1 MNIQLRKNNFI
12 CLLFSFFLLF
22 TLYYPLPNDVFA
34 LNVQR
39 STLSNG
45 LILLHSENHSLPLV
59 MVTLIVKAGQV
70 NEPEEKAGLANLVAE
85 LITEGTKSRNAN
97 DINEELDFIGASLDA
112 SAENDYTIIKL
123 SILKKDIEKGFEIF
137 SDILL
142 NPTFPQEEIDR
153 KKERIKGYL
162 IRLEEEPSFLAER
175 AFRKELFGAHPYGR
189 IVEGSIESI
198 NKITREDVV
207 MFYSNYF
214 IPNNSIISVAGDL
227 TSDELNSLLE
237 RYLGNWEKKEMSE
250 KSVEEII
257 EKKGSKI
264 IKIGKDLTQ
273 ANIIIGTTGI
283 KRSDPKYYAFSIM
296 NYIFG
301 GGGFSSRLMQ
311 SIREEKGLAY
321 DVHSFLNAFKNGGSF
336 QIGLQ
341 TKNETANIA
350 IDEIIRQVKMMR
362 DEGISERELEEAKSY
377 LIGSFKRRLDTNRK
391 VADFLAFVEFF
402 ELGHD
407 YAERYQ
413 DYIESVTREDV
424 MGLIKEYL
432 RPEDFVIVVVANLE
446 KAKLKF

>member
-1 MNIQLRKNNFI
+1 MTF
-12 CLLFSFFLLF
+12 
-22 TLYYPLPNDVFA
+22 P
-34 LNVQR
+34 
-39 STLSNG
+39 NG
-45 LILLHSENHSLPLV
+45 LVVLHSENHSLPLV
-59 MVTLIVKAGQV
+59 MVTLIVKAGEV
-70 NEPEEKAGLANLVAE
+70 NEPQEKAGLANIVAE
-85 LITEGTKSRNAN
+85 LLTEGTKYRKAN
-97 DINEELDFIGASLDA
+97 DINEELDFMGASLDV
-112 SAENDYTIIKL
+112 SAENDYTIIEL

-175 AFRKELFGAHPYGR
+175 AFRKELFGDHPYGR
-189 IVEGSIESI
+189 LVKGSIEGI
-198 NKITREDVV
+198 DRITREDIV
-207 MFYSNYF
+207 MFYSEYF

-227 TSDELNSLLE
+227 TSGELNSLLE
-237 RYLGNWEKKEMSE
+237 RYLGNWEKKEMPE
-250 KSVEEII
+250 KFVEEIK

-321 DVHSFLNAFKNGGSF
+321 DVHSFFNAYKNGGSF

-350 IDEIIRQVKMMR
+350 IDEVIRQVKRMR
-362 DEGISERELEEAKSY
+362 EEGISDKELEEAKSY

-391 VADFLAFVEFF
+391 VADFFAFVEFF
-402 ELGHD
+402 ELGYD

-413 DYIESVTREDV
+413 DYIKAVTKEDV
-424 MGLIKEYL
+424 MRLIKKYL
-432 RPEDFVIVVVANLE
+432 VPEDFVIVVVANLE